1 VDNHNP
7 QEFLGVDVGESRI
20 GLARGSSLARIA
32 EPLKTLSAKD
42 AIAQIAAVAK
52 QNNSA
57 AIVVGLPR
65 NLSGAETLQTK
76 TVRGWTAKAKSQID
90 LPFYWQDEA
99 LTSSQAEKEFSGKRG
114 DIDAIAASII
124 LQDFLNTPN
133 DQRKRA

>member
-32 EPLKTLSAKD
+32 EPLKTLGAKD

-99 LTSSQAEKEFSGKRG
+99 LTSSQAEKEFPGKGG

>member
-32 EPLKTLSAKD
+32 QPLKTLGAKD